1 MRAHW
6 LYLRYVVRHKIAVLR
21 SGLALGTPHDTNAVA
36 WFWRLLVHDL
46 SKFRPCEWRPYVAQF
61 YGPSPA
67 ELVPLRDGVSIEQIE
82 RERREAS
89 DARKRAFDRAW
100 LEHIHRNPHHWQ
112 YHVLRE
118 DSGKTKVLLMSISET
133 DEMVADWLGAG
144 PKAVISMPMHQRILL
159 TVAWY
164 VANREKMQLR
174 QPVRMRVEAQLHRL
188 AEETGVLATSM
199 AEMMARTAS
208 ESILIPG
215 RS

>member
-61 YGPSPA
+61 YGEA
-67 ELVPLRDGVSIEQIE
+67 VTG
-82 RERREAS
+82 EAS
-89 DARKRAFDRAW
+89 TERKRAFDRAW

-118 DSGKTKVLLMSISET
+118 DSGKTKVLLMTISET
-133 DEMVADWLGAG
+133 DEMLADWLGAG